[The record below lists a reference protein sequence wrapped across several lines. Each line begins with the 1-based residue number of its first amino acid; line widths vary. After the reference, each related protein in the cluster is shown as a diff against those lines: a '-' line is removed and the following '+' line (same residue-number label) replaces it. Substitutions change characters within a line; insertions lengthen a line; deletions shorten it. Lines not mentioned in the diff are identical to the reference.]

1 MKNMKIGTKIMLGF
15 AILISISALL
25 GGTGIWNM
33 FKVQRQATMLSDEY
47 VPEVSMAG
55 ELRGASNRVMYEMRG
70 YSFTEDE
77 AYYQQMLAE
86 LAAVEKSLEEGRQL
100 QDKSKNLVKL
110 KGQLEVASG
119 AVTEY
124 RRLAAETQKVVGVLT
139 AERKQ
144 LDSAAHSYMQN
155 CYDFLAS
162 QDKGFDFNLND
173 RQTKIRIVNNLV
185 NVGSAVRVANF
196 KSQATG
202 SAELLEGAIE
212 KINDVFPL
220 LSELRGIT
228 RDEEDVERIKKTET
242 AAKAYQEA
250 MKKFLAEFRKGAA
263 ADAAKLDDHL
273 IQMDRSAAV
282 YVANCDEFLAD
293 QQKKLT
299 LDMNERHSK
308 IRIVNDI
315 IDLGNA
321 TRLQTYKSQ
330 ALREPKLIENA
341 MANFDTMKTKFDAL
355 RPITRL
361 SEDITRIDQ
370 TEKAAT
376 EYKSA
381 MTTFLSNWFEL
392 QELSKKQEDVAKQV
406 IEACKNTSDDGIQGT
421 KNISRETV
429 SSLGL
434 ASTVMVIGL
443 VVATLL
449 GISVAYFIS
458 RAITRPIEKV
468 VGICKRMAD
477 GDLTMDIEVTS
488 ADETGQLLAAMK
500 NQVEKLR
507 GIITDVKSAGDNVAS
522 GSEELSASS
531 EQMSQG
537 ATEQASAAEE
547 ASSSMEEMVSN
558 IKQSADNAMQTE
570 KIAVKIGPGRPRRR
584 QGRGRHRYGHDG
596 NYRKKYSII
605 EEIARQ
611 TNLLAL
617 NAAIEAARAGEHGKG
632 FAVVAAEVRK
642 LAERSQTA
650 AAEINT
656 LARSS
661 MEVAQGAGEM
671 LEKLVPDIQKTAE
684 LVQEIA
690 AASNEQNTGA
700 DQINNAIQQLDQV
713 IQQNATASE
722 EMSSTSEELAA
733 QAEELQS
740 TIAFFKLNSDRGWDP
755 DETVKSKV
763 KKGRK
768 DIHHF
773 TGTAAA
779 THDSV
784 KKEKLP
790 NEAKSGGTRAGHG
803 ELKGFA
809 MEMDH
814 GDAGD
819 SEFERY

>member
-570 KIAVKIGPGRPRRR
+570 KIAVKSAQDAREGGKAVADTVTAMTEITE
-584 QGRGRHRYGHDG
+584 
-596 NYRKKYSII
+596 KIFII